1 MANGAPLLGIV
12 VPCYNEEEVLP
23 QTYSALTKVLD
34 ELISDCTIDSR
45 SFIMFVDDGSKD
57 STWHLIQSFASSD
70 AHIKGL
76 KLAANAGHQNALFA
90 GLMQAR
96 SLADCTISID
106 ADLQDDTSVIRDF
119 LREYK
124 NGSQI
129 VYGIRNE
136 RKTDTAFK
144 RNSAQTF
151 YKLMRMFGVK
161 LRYNHADYRLMSK
174 PALDALAEYK
184 EGHLFLRGIVP
195 LLGFKSSEVFYSRQ
209 ERTAGTTKYPLKKM
223 LSFAFDGITSF
234 SSAPIKLI
242 TSFGIFALFMS
253 LIAIIY
259 VLISTFR
266 GNIVPGWTSIMI
278 SVWVLGGLQ
287 LIAIGVVGEY
297 IGKIFMEVKRRPR
310 YIVEKF
316 LE

>member
-1 MANGAPLLGIV
+1 MEHSAPLLGIV
-12 VPCYNEEEVLP
+12 VPCYNEEAVLP
-23 QTYSALTKVLD
+23 QTYTTLTGVFNA
-34 ELISDCTIDSR
+34 LISDGTIDSG
-45 SFIMFVDDGSKD
+45 SFILFVDDGSKD
-57 STWHLIQSFASSD
+57 STWQLVQNFANTD
-70 AHIKGL
+70 KHIKGL

-119 LREYK
+119 LREYQDG
-124 NGSQI
+124 NQI

-136 RKTDTAFK
+136 RKTDTPFK
-144 RNSAQTF
+144 RSSAQTF
-151 YKLMRMFGVK
+151 YKLMRLFGVK

-174 PALDALAEYK
+174 PALNALAEYQ

-195 LLGFKSSEVFYSRQ
+195 LLGFKSSEVFYSRR
-209 ERTAGTTKYPLKKM
+209 ERAAGVTKYPLRKM

-234 SSAPIKLI
+234 SNAPIKLI
-242 TSFGIFALFMS
+242 TSFGIFALIMS
-253 LIAIIY
+253 LVAIIY
-259 VLISTFR
+259 VLTSILA
-266 GNIVPGWTSIMI
+266 GNTVPGWTSIMI

-310 YIVEKF
+310 YIIEKF

>member
-1 MANGAPLLGIV
+1 MDSPAPLLGIV

-23 QTYSALTKVLD
+23 QTYTALTGVLD
-34 ELISDCTIDSR
+34 MLISDNTIDNG
-45 SFIMFVDDGSKD
+45 SFILFVDDGSKD
-57 STWHLIQSFASSD
+57 ATWQLVQNFASAD
-70 AHIKGL
+70 VRIKGL

-119 LREYK
+119 LREYH

-136 RKTDTAFK
+136 RKTDTTFK
-144 RNSAQTF
+144 RSSAQTF
-151 YKLMRMFGVK
+151 YKLMRLFGVK
-161 LRYNHADYRLMSK
+161 LHYNHADYRLMSK
-174 PALDALAEYK
+174 AALDALAEYK

-209 ERTAGTTKYPLKKM
+209 ERAAGVTKYPLRKM

-234 SSAPIKLI
+234 SNAPIKLI

-253 LIAIIY
+253 LVAIIY
-259 VLISTFR
+259 VLASIFA
-266 GNIVPGWTSIMI
+266 GNTVPGWTSIMI

-287 LIAIGVVGEY
+287 LVAIGVVGEY

-310 YIVEKF
+310 YIVEEF
-316 LE
+316 VE

>member
-1 MANGAPLLGIV
+1 MEHTAPLLGIV
-12 VPCYNEEEVLP
+12 VPCYNEEDVLP
-23 QTYSALTKVLD
+23 QTYTALTGVLN
-34 ELISDCTIDSR
+34 ELASDGTIAEG
-45 SFIMFVDDGSKD
+45 SFVLFVDDGSKD
-57 STWHLIQSFASSD
+57 STWQLIQGFASD
-70 AHIKGL
+70 NKHIKGL

-96 SLADCTISID
+96 SLCDCTISID
-106 ADLQDDTSVIRDF
+106 ADLQDDTTVIREF
-119 LREYK
+119 LQEYR

-136 RKTDTAFK
+136 RKTDTTFK
-144 RNSAQTF
+144 RGSAQTF

-174 PALDALAEYK
+174 PALDALAAYQ

-209 ERTAGTTKYPLKKM
+209 ERAAGVTKYPLRKM

-234 SSAPIKLI
+234 SNAPIKLI
-242 TSFGIFALFMS
+242 TGFGIFALFMS
-253 LIAIIY
+253 FVAVIY
-259 VLISTFR
+259 VLASIFI
-266 GNIVPGWTSIMI
+266 GNTVPGWTSIMI

-316 LE
+316 LG